1 MQSVLPRFLFLFLL
15 VSFTTKTSDAYSQK
29 SKLYVLVYKYKEGD
43 KYRITT
49 STYKNF
55 SSVSSIYNNT
65 LSGETTVD
73 LYQEIEGADEEA
85 YDMKI
90 RMELTRFTENGKNLT
105 YKLSQVLRGDEIQ
118 LSFDRFGKILEGT
131 VHYHAADSASLKKH
145 EQVSLINNIFVPLP
159 DRALKAGDTWN
170 VTDFFNAEQLSS
182 LAGSS
187 YGIKE
192 PDVRGFY
199 TLENVDQ
206 GIAKITL
213 SLEVSGNGKLTE
225 LQDMPELDFLLQ
237 IAGTFDFN
245 ITEGKI
251 VNGNLTT
258 DAVGVTTIGKENI
271 EFKATTST
279 SFSIEKYK

>member
-1 MQSVLPRFLFLFLL
+1 M
-15 VSFTTKTSDAYSQK
+15 
-29 SKLYVLVYKYKEGD
+29 
-43 KYRITT
+43 
-49 STYKNF
+49 
-55 SSVSSIYNNT
+55 YNNT
-65 LSGETTVD
+65 YSGETTVD

-105 YKLSQVLRGDEIQ
+105 YKLSQVLRGDVIQ

-131 VHYHAADSASLKKH
+131 VHYQAADSASLKKH

-159 DRALKAGDTWN
+159 GHALKAGDTWN

-192 PDVRGFY
+192 PDVRGLY
-199 TLENVDQ
+199 TLESVDQ
-206 GIAKITL
+206 GIAKI
-213 SLEVSGNGKLTE
+213 SLTFEVSGNGKLTE
-225 LQDMPELDFLLQ
+225 LHDMPELDFLIQ
-237 IAGTFDFN
+237 IAGIFDFN

-271 EFKATTST
+271 EFKATAST
-279 SFSIEKYK
+279 AFSIEKYK